1 MPDLTARIAELQ
13 SLHYKKVEKIAH
25 SLGLE
30 KPEEIAWDDF
40 APAIAEAEASQQPL
54 QPEPIESTEPIEPIE
69 EIEVIEQ
76 DEEIRPAKPI
86 YKYPTEWYQ
95 ASGIPYCEVCGER
108 YLSDRR
114 GPVCPESRFDCPR
127 RA

>member
-30 KPEEIAWDDF
+30 KPEDVSWDDF
-40 APAIAEAEASQQPL
+40 APAIAEAEAKQLEAAEPESTKPVEDA
-54 QPEPIESTEPIEPIE
+54 PEPVEP
-69 EIEVIEQ
+69 VKN
-76 DEEIRPAKPI
+76 R
-86 YKYPTEWYQ
+86 YPTEWYQ

-108 YLSDRR
+108 YLSDSR
-114 GPVCPESRFDCPR
+114 GPFCPESRIDCPR